1 MMVLDLMRF
10 GRGHVR
16 IPPWC
21 IPALAYAVS
30 IASLVWVLHGVDVS
44 AMWDDITSMHWG
56 WVCVAIVTDIAVYVY
71 QGWRWNLLLKP
82 VAPASVWRSM
92 QAIYVGLF
100 ANEVLPFRPGEL
112 IRPYL
117 QARWSKLPFSVVL
130 SSVMIER
137 IFDGLWLG
145 AVLLVITR
153 FVKLPK
159 QVVDLSAVVG
169 VATLFAALCL
179 GVVMFRKHHAHAVV
193 RNTRWAEK
201 LRVLVDDLHIIG
213 RSSSFYAA
221 ALASLPYLLIQVIPV
236 YALVQAYGLDLSV
249 GSTLVVLI
257 IWRLGTAIP
266 QLPGNIGTSQA
277 FLVLGLGLFGVDKT
291 AASGLSF
298 VTWGVITAPL
308 VVVGSLALALTGGNL
323 RDLRDHA
330 RAHARR
336 PVMATETPGT
346 K

>member
-1 MMVLDLMRF
+1 
-10 GRGHVR
+10 
-16 IPPWC
+16 
-21 IPALAYAVS
+21 
-30 IASLVWVLHGVDVS
+30 
-44 AMWDDITSMHWG
+44 MWDDITSMHWG
-56 WVCVAIVTDIAVYVY
+56 WVCVAVVSDIAVYVY

-82 VAPASVWRSM
+82 VAPASVWRSV

-100 ANEVLPFRPGEL
+100 ANELLPFRPGEI

-117 QARWSKLPFSVVL
+117 QAHWNRLPFSVTF
-130 SSVMIER
+130 SSVLIER

-145 AVLLVITR
+145 AVLLGTTY

-159 QVVDLSAVVG
+159 QAVDLAYVLGAVTV
-169 VATLFAALCL
+169 FAAVCL
-179 GVVMFRKHHAHAVV
+179 GIVMFRKQHAHAVV
-193 RNTRWAEK
+193 RNTRWAAK

-213 RSSSFYAA
+213 RSPSFYAA
-221 ALASLPYLLIQVIPV
+221 ALASLPYLLIQVVPV
-236 YALVQAYGLDLSV
+236 YALVQAYGLDLPV
-249 GSTLVVLI
+249 GATLVVLI

-277 FLVLGLGLFGVDKT
+277 FLVLALAMFGVDKT

-308 VVVGSLALALTGGNL
+308 VVAGSLAFALTGASL

-330 RAHARR
+330 RAHATG
-336 PVMATETPGT
+336 PVMAADAPGT

>member
-1 MMVLDLMRF
+1 MPSWL
-10 GRGHVR
+10 
-16 IPPWC
+16 

-30 IASLVWVLHGVDVS
+30 IASLVWVLHGVDLGT
-44 AMWDDITSMHWG
+44 MWDDITSMHWG
-56 WVCVAIVTDIAVYVY
+56 WVCVAVVSDIAVYVY
-71 QGWRWNLLLKP
+71 QGWRWNLLLNP
-82 VAPASVWRSM
+82 VAPSAVWRSV

-100 ANEVLPFRPGEL
+100 ANELLPFRPGEL

-117 QARWSKLPFSVVL
+117 KAHWSKLPFSVAF
-130 SSVMIER
+130 SSVLIER
-137 IFDGLWLG
+137 VFDGLWLV
-145 AVLLVITR
+145 AVLLVTTR
-153 FVKLPK
+153 FLKLP
-159 QVVDLSAVVG
+159 QQAVDLAYLLGAATG
-169 VATLFAALCL
+169 VAAVAL
-179 GVVMFRKHHAHAVV
+179 GIVMFGKHHAHAAV
-193 RNTRWAEK
+193 RNTRWASK

-213 RSSSFYAA
+213 RSPSFYAA
-221 ALASLPYLLIQVIPV
+221 ALASLPYLLIQAVPV
-236 YALVQAYGLDLSV
+236 YALVQAYGLDLSI

-308 VVVGSLALALTGGNL
+308 VIAGSLALALTGGNL
-323 RDLRDHA
+323 RDLHDRA
-330 RAHARR
+330 RAHAGG
-336 PVMATETPGT
+336 PVMATPTPGP